1 MGASE
6 GGVKGKH
13 EEKCSKMG
21 DETGTR
27 EKKNDRK
34 KLRKG
39 DCRGRWEEG
48 RMGGTRVM
56 VLSAGN
62 ALSEVAVWNHP
73 GPRNS

>member
-27 EKKNDRK
+27 EKKTTEKN
-34 KLRKG
+34 
-39 DCRGRWEEG
+39 WERETVG
-48 RMGGTRVM
+48 GGERRVGWGGTRVM
-56 VLSAGN
+56 VLS